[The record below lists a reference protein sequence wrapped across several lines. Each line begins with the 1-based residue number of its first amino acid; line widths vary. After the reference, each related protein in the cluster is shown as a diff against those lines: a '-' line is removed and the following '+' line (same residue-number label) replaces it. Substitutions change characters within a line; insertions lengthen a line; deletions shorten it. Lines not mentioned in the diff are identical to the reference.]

1 MPKTTE
7 KHIESE
13 EEQDEEVVESGS
25 ESEVEEEIE
34 EQVDVIKIKGK
45 KVKKEL
51 TQESFLEE
59 LRIHELTLL
68 SLESKKVNNQ
78 IKGLKKY
85 YKKIK
90 KGKKSPDGIDK
101 IKNAPTK
108 PVPGKFK
115 EFFIK
120 FIQDDESFKNH
131 SEYVD
136 FNINNDISR
145 SQILKII
152 CYYIKKNNFYDKKED
167 GSLNKNIM
175 LPDDHIKTLLNI
187 EEGEVFKFST
197 YQKMISRLYVEES

>member
-13 EEQDEEVVESGS
+13 EEQEVVESGS

-34 EQVDVIKIKGK
+34 EQVDEIKMKGK

-51 TQESFLEE
+51 TQEYFLEE
-59 LRIHELTLL
+59 LRNLELTLL
-68 SLESKKVNNQ
+68 SLESKKVNNL
-78 IKGLKKY
+78 IKGLRKY

-120 FIQDDESFKNH
+120 FIQDDETFKYN

-152 CYYIKKNNFYDKKED
+152 CYYLKKNNFYDKKED

-175 LPDDHIKTLLNI
+175 LPDDNVKTLLNM

-197 YQKMISRLYVEES
+197 YQKMISRLYVE